1 MAIYN
6 LSEIL
11 DCIESMKRDG
21 YEYLDISE
29 LPADGE
35 IPEGLCIAAII
46 DANASEEEM
55 IDSVE
60 LPVNY
65 SHLS

>member
-46 DANASEEEM
+46 DANAS
-55 IDSVE
+55 
-60 LPVNY
+60 
-65 SHLS
+65 